1 MLFQTKSSLSEHWKQ
16 CPKTSLQR
24 HNIEYQIMGKQPA
37 KATARFQLT
46 APMKSSSST
55 QISKQQTEMLPI
67 QNDSVQGSADIAVIE
82 TMEISD
88 ITKSHENQRNSSSNL
103 EILVQSRKKLS
114 EDIGQAEAEATLFS
128 SEKYQTIDLSSS
140 SSPASQRSRSP
151 SRSRSRSVSG
161 SGSSLSSPRF
171 VSATDSDSGSSSSSP
186 RFVSATD
193 SDSDKPGSGNDSLR
207 RKRSKKLRQ
216 FITCKMH
223 SNFNLKFW

>member
-1 MLFQTKSSLSEHWKQ
+1 MEVPLGQTKSDLSEHWKQ
-16 CPKTSLQR
+16 CPKTNLNR
-24 HNIEYQIMGKQPA
+24 HAIAGKQPSI
-37 KATARFQLT
+37 ATDKQLT
-46 APMKSSSST
+46 DPMKSSSRI
-55 QISKQQTEMLPI
+55 QISQQQTEMLPI
-67 QNDSVQGSADIAVIE
+67 QTDSVQGSGDIAEIE

-88 ITKSHENQRNSSSNL
+88 MTESHDENQRNSSSNL
-103 EILVQSRKKLS
+103 EKLVQSREKLS
-114 EDIGQAEAEATLFS
+114 EVVGQAEAEATLFS

-193 SDSDKPGSGNDSLR
+193 SDSDKKKSGSGSGSESGNDR
-207 RKRSKKLRQ
+207 
-216 FITCKMH
+216 
-223 SNFNLKFW
+223 